1 MEKRGAEAGAGAGEI
16 GARSRVAVL
25 YATREGQARRVA
37 EHVASRFRAL
47 GATVDLDD
55 VAYAPVDVSLR
66 RYGALVLV
74 ASVHAG
80 RHEAEMIDFVKDHR
94 DDLQR
99 AHTAFLSV
107 SLSEAGA
114 EMKTATPEQRAK
126 GAADAKALLEA
137 FCADTAWQPERAQPV
152 AGALRYS
159 EYGFVV
165 RLMMRSIAKRM
176 GGAADTTRDVEYT
189 DWESLDHL
197 VDDLAASFAIPP
209 PAAARTEATAVAMKE
224 A

>member
-1 MEKRGAEAGAGAGEI
+1 MENRGAEG
-16 GARSRVAVL
+16 GARATETGALSRVAVL

-37 EHVASRFRAL
+37 EHVATRFRAL

-66 RYGALVLV
+66 RYGAIVLV
-74 ASVHAG
+74 ASIHVG
-80 RHEAEMIDFVKDHR
+80 RHEPEMIDFVKDHR
-94 DDLQR
+94 EDLER
-99 AHTAFLSV
+99 VHTAFLSV

-114 EMKTATPEQRAK
+114 EMKSASPEQRAK
-126 GAADAKALLEA
+126 GAADVRGMLEA
-137 FCADTAWQPERAQPV
+137 FCADTGWRPERIEPV

-165 RLMMRSIAKRM
+165 RLVMRSIAKRM
-176 GGAADTTRDVEYT
+176 GGATDTARDVEYT

-197 VDDLAASFAIPP
+197 VDELAKSFSAPLHLGDRADVG
-209 PAAARTEATAVAMKE
+209 AAMGEH
-224 A
+224 